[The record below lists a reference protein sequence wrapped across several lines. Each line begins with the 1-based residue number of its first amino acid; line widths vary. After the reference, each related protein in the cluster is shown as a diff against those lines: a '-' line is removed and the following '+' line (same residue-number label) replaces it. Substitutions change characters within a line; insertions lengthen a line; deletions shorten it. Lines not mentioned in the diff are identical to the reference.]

1 MIWPF
6 LMIYASET
14 LGLPLAAVA
23 SLLAVLAFWWLQA
36 RAARDVTIIS

>member
-6 LMIYASET
+6 LMIYVSER
-14 LGLPLAAVA
+14 LSLSLAAVTG
-23 SLLAVLAFWWLQA
+23 LLAVLAFWWLQA